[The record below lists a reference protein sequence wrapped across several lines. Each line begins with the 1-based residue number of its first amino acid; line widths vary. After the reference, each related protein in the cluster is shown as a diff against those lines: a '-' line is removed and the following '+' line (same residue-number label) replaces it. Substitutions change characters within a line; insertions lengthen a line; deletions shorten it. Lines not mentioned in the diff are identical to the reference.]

1 MEKLSI
7 LQYFFIQAYEL
18 EEINKNKV
26 NDITEKLYRLQKP
39 VLVLDR

>member
-26 NDITEKLYRLQKP
+26 NDKCHFYSA
-39 VLVLDR
+39 